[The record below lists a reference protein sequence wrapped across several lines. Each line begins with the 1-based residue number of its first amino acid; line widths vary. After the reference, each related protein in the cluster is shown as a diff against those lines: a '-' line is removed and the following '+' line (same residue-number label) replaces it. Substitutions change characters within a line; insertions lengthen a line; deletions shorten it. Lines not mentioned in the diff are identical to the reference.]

1 MYILKH
7 LFFGFIFSLILFFLF
22 PQIGFI
28 SLGIIILSSVLIDV
42 DHYLWYVRK
51 KKDYNLKNAYNW
63 FVEIVKKGLSFPRLE
78 RNLFYSGFCFLH
90 GIEFLFILSIFG
102 IFLSEFFLFIFLGI
116 ALHLL
121 LDIVDETT
129 YHDRIDKFSGIHS
142 FFKFK
147 KLKYIED
154 L

>member
-1 MYILKH
+1 MYPLKH

-28 SLGIIILSSVLIDV
+28 NLGIVISSSVLIDV
-42 DHYLWYVRK
+42 DHYLWYVYK
-51 KKDYNLKNAYNW
+51 KKDWNLKNSYNW
-63 FVEIVKKGLSFPRLE
+63 HIGLIKKGLSFPRKKRIEL
-78 RNLFYSGFCFLH
+78 YAGFCFLH
-90 GIEFLFILSIFG
+90 GFEFLFLLSIFG
-102 IFLSEFFLFIFLGI
+102 ILLSKFFLFIFMGV
-116 ALHLL
+116 AFHLL
-121 LDIVDETT
+121 LDIVEGTT
-129 YHDRIDKFSGIHS
+129 YQDRVDKFSLLYD